1 MFLNLSSENGSILTV
16 GTPAAATD
24 MVVGMSNW
32 SSGRSWAG
40 CLDSTPAPPS
50 TAARIPSRTVNIVS
64 PRDASCSPLLCFCAN
79 QTWRFG
85 HVYCSYSIFWLHGTL
100 VDVIKRYRF
109 CKKPLIPTFAMKTW
123 DRISSALGEPVISVE
138 IGGVPLRAERYI
150 FQIGGCEVPPLDSLV
165 LACHLGGARATA
177 GRSVGRSFD
186 FLAGSSTVFQPGFAS
201 RWSFFGAIDM
211 AMFHFLDPEHEQ
223 VAGLQRLLAARTKAP
238 PFSDPLVHASAQQ
251 LLAELARSSTPN
263 LGFVERA
270 SSLMVEQTCRVLEGR
285 TARHVPPDAL

>member
-1 MFLNLSSENGSILTV
+1 
-16 GTPAAATD
+16 
-24 MVVGMSNW
+24 
-32 SSGRSWAG
+32 
-40 CLDSTPAPPS
+40 
-50 TAARIPSRTVNIVS
+50 
-64 PRDASCSPLLCFCAN
+64 
-79 QTWRFG
+79 
-85 HVYCSYSIFWLHGTL
+85 
-100 VDVIKRYRF
+100 
-109 CKKPLIPTFAMKTW
+109 MKTW

-150 FQIGGCEVPPLDSLV
+150 FQLGGCEVPPLDSLV

-177 GRSVGRSFD
+177 GRSAGRSFD

-211 AMFHFLDPEHEQ
+211 AMFHFIDPEHEL
-223 VAGLQRLLAARTKAP
+223 VRSLQRLLAARTKAP

-270 SSLMVEQTCRVLEGR
+270 CTLMVEQTCRVLEGK
-285 TARHVPPDAL
+285 TARHVPPDALQLGRLQGVLEWIGKNLSNELSNVELAERAGVSESHFRRIFQEAMGMTPHRYVLRLRLERVHELLTRTSFSIARVAAQCGFNSQSHMTACFSAAYGITPARARQQSRM

>member
-1 MFLNLSSENGSILTV
+1 
-16 GTPAAATD
+16 
-24 MVVGMSNW
+24 
-32 SSGRSWAG
+32 
-40 CLDSTPAPPS
+40 
-50 TAARIPSRTVNIVS
+50 
-64 PRDASCSPLLCFCAN
+64 
-79 QTWRFG
+79 
-85 HVYCSYSIFWLHGTL
+85 
-100 VDVIKRYRF
+100 
-109 CKKPLIPTFAMKTW
+109 MKTW

-150 FQIGGCEVPPLDSLV
+150 FQLGGCEVPPLDSLV

-177 GRSVGRSFD
+177 GRSAGRSFD

-211 AMFHFLDPEHEQ
+211 AMFHFIDPEHEL
-223 VAGLQRLLAARTKAP
+223 VRSLQRLLAARTKAP

-270 SSLMVEQTCRVLEGR
+270 CTLMVEQTCRVLEGK
-285 TARHVPPDAL
+285 TARHVPPDALQLGRLQGVLEWIGQNLSNELSNVELAERAGVSESHFRRIFQEAMGMTPHRYVLRLRLERVHELLTRTSFSIARVAAQCGFNSQSHMTACFSAAYGITPARARQQSRM

>member
-1 MFLNLSSENGSILTV
+1 
-16 GTPAAATD
+16 
-24 MVVGMSNW
+24 
-32 SSGRSWAG
+32 
-40 CLDSTPAPPS
+40 
-50 TAARIPSRTVNIVS
+50 
-64 PRDASCSPLLCFCAN
+64 
-79 QTWRFG
+79 
-85 HVYCSYSIFWLHGTL
+85 
-100 VDVIKRYRF
+100 
-109 CKKPLIPTFAMKTW
+109 MKTW

-150 FQIGGCEVPPLDSLV
+150 FQLGGCEVPPLDSLV

-177 GRSVGRSFD
+177 GRSAGRSFD

-211 AMFHFLDPEHEQ
+211 AMFHFIDPGHEL
-223 VAGLQRLLAARTKAP
+223 VRSLQRLLAARTKAP

-270 SSLMVEQTCRVLEGR
+270 CTLMVEQTCRVLEGR
-285 TARHVPPDAL
+285 TARHVPPDALQLGRLQGVLEWIGQNLSNELSNIELAERAGVSESHFRRIFQEAMGMTPHRYVLRLRLERVHELLTRTSFSIARVAAQCGFNSQSHMTACFSAAYGITPARARQQSRM

>member
-1 MFLNLSSENGSILTV
+1 
-16 GTPAAATD
+16 
-24 MVVGMSNW
+24 
-32 SSGRSWAG
+32 
-40 CLDSTPAPPS
+40 
-50 TAARIPSRTVNIVS
+50 
-64 PRDASCSPLLCFCAN
+64 
-79 QTWRFG
+79 
-85 HVYCSYSIFWLHGTL
+85 
-100 VDVIKRYRF
+100 
-109 CKKPLIPTFAMKTW
+109 MKTW

-150 FQIGGCEVPPLDSLV
+150 FQLGGCEVPPLDSLV

-211 AMFHFLDPEHEQ
+211 AMFHFIDPEHEL
-223 VAGLQRLLAARTKAP
+223 VRSLQRLLAARTKAP

-270 SSLMVEQTCRVLEGR
+270 CTLMVEQTCRVLEGR
-285 TARHVPPDAL
+285 TARHVPPDALQLGRLQGVLEWIGQNLSNELSNIELAERAGVSESHFRRIFQEAMGMTPHRYVLRLRLARVHELLTRTSFSIARVAAQCGFNSQSHMTACFSAAYGITPARARQQSRM